1 MPLNNRSHLPTSPP
15 APPTAVDDRIHA
27 LTGYSGQQ
35 LQRHHADGLLS
46 ADLAALAEAHQDLV
60 GQETDVAYHLGRLH
74 QLTDGRTP
82 SDAALLE
89 RLERVVRHLAEAV
102 VQRNWS
108 QVAASSLLERLEKVA
123 RPPAEVEL
131 PDVAAPDVAHLLAV
145 TRGAKLHQNLITQR
159 LSVVTASGARLPFST
174 VQRLE
179 KAGLIEIDRAHPLH
193 AGQPVALTGLG
204 RRALTGRLPAPTAPP
219 PGGVPYPAASRR

>member
-1 MPLNNRSHLPTSPP
+1 
-15 APPTAVDDRIHA
+15 VDDRIHA

-60 GQETDVAYHLGRLH
+60 RQESAVAYHLGRLH

-108 QVAASSLLERLEKVA
+108 QVAASSLVERLETAA
-123 RPPAEVEL
+123 RPSAEAEV

-145 TRGAKLHQNLITQR
+145 ARGAKLHQNLISHR
-159 LSVVTASGARLPFST
+159 LSVVTASGARLPFPA

-179 KAGLIEIDRAHPLH
+179 KAGLIEIDRTHPVH
-193 AGQPVALTGLG
+193 AGQPVALTELG
-204 RRALTGRLPAPTAPP
+204 RHAITGRSP
-219 PGGVPYPAASRR
+219 VSAASPRGGAPFPAVPRR